1 MTIAQALARK
11 SFRYAVISGAVIL
24 LLYVLFT
31 VDPDLRPGTQ
41 VLVTIGQQQRIA
53 ADFERTWQRKPN
65 DPEMSDLLDAFVRE
79 EIAWREAMRL
89 ALGRD
94 DADIRR
100 RLQRQLESLAVD
112 EAIRIPPTRE
122 ELQTFLNERT
132 DDFRVDPTLTF
143 RQIYFDNTDNVIGA
157 DASARFMLGILRNQE
172 MPEDMSTLGDPSS
185 LPAIIDQL
193 GGSEVGQLFGGEFA
207 ATLSAAPLRE
217 WIGPIPSQHGL
228 HLVYIDA
235 RVAGRIP
242 VLDEIED
249 AVEEKWRTARRSV
262 AIHDMYERLAETY
275 KVTIE
280 QD

>member
-1 MTIAQALARK
+1 MTIAQEPSRK
-11 SFRYAVISGAVIL
+11 PFLYAAIGAAVIL
-24 LLYVLFT
+24 LLFILFT
-31 VDPDLRPGTQ
+31 VDRDWRPGTI
-41 VLVTIGQQQRIA
+41 VVVTFDQQQRIA

-65 DPEMSDLLDAFVRE
+65 DSEMSVLLDAFVRE

-100 RLQRQLESLAVD
+100 RLQRQLESLAAD
-112 EAIRIPPTRE
+112 EAISVPPTRE
-122 ELQTFLNERT
+122 ELQTFLNERA

-157 DASARFMLGILRNQE
+157 DASARYMLGTLRNQD
-172 MPEDMSTLGDPSS
+172 MPEDISTLGDPSS

-193 GGSEVGQLFGGEFA
+193 GGSEVGLLFGDEFA
-207 ATLSAAPLRE
+207 ATLSAAPLGE
-217 WIGPIPSQHGL
+217 WVGPIPSQQGL
-228 HLVYIDA
+228 HLVYVDA

-249 AVEEKWRTARRSV
+249 AVEEKWRTARRAV
-262 AIHDMYERLAETY
+262 AIHDMYQRLAANY

>member
-100 RLQRQLESLAVD
+100 RLQRQLESLAAD
-112 EAIRIPPTRE
+112 EAIRVPPTRE
-122 ELQTFLNERT
+122 ELQTFLNERA

-157 DASARFMLGILRNQE
+157 DASARYMLGTLRNQD
-172 MPEDMSTLGDPSS
+172 MPEDISTLGDPSS

-193 GGSEVGQLFGGEFA
+193 GGSEVGLLFGDEFA
-207 ATLSAAPLRE
+207 ATLSAAPLGE
-217 WIGPIPSQHGL
+217 WVGPIPSQQGL
-228 HLVYIDA
+228 HLVYVDA

-249 AVEEKWRTARRSV
+249 AVEEKWRTARRAV
-262 AIHDMYERLAETY
+262 AIHDMYQRLAANY